1 MDKPHADNLEFSC
14 IAPSPDA
21 AGRHGS
27 MLTGT
32 LVDITETGM
41 KILSNTYLKPG
52 SIIKLSN
59 NEQSDVGVVMWTLKT
74 KDKFKVKVRFL

>member
-1 MDKPHADNLEFSC
+1 MDKPHADNLEFSF

-21 AGRHGS
+21 DQPGS
-27 MLTGT
+27 MITGR

-41 KILSNTYLKPG
+41 RILSNTYLKPG

-59 NEQSDVGVVMWTLKT
+59 DEQSDVGVVMWTLKT